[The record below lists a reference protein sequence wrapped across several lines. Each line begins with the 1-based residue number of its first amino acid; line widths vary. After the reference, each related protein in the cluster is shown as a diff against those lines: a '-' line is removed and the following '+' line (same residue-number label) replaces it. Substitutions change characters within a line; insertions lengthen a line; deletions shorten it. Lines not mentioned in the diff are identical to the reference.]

1 MGHTAV
7 SATQASS
14 VTFLFWQHGAK
25 ENNSKF
31 ETFKLVVNTK
41 SCIIQMVP
49 NHFDKFS
56 LRYMHAT
63 QVKNNDLCHNGLSR
77 CYHLEESIFILRD
90 IRSDSEFLFH

>member
-31 ETFKLVVNTK
+31 ETFKRVVNTK
-41 SCIIQMVP
+41 SSIIQMVP
-49 NHFDKFS
+49 NHFDKIF
-56 LRYMHAT
+56 LAVHACDASQEQRLVPQWT
-63 QVKNNDLCHNGLSR
+63 FPLLSFGR
-77 CYHLEESIFILRD
+77 VH
-90 IRSDSEFLFH
+90 FHFEGHQE